1 MRTNTGHTGL
11 MYSAD
16 RTQRRIGNTIPEAEG
31 ERPMSDLYKC
41 ERCGNVYPAENIIY
55 KRLPD
60 EDLYLCPHC
69 KSSELI
75 QGREC
80 EYCGEFYPEYE
91 EYFDNCCYKCGHDAE
106 KALKEYLK
114 EGKEMS
120 KKQKKIMWDFWG
132 CL

>member
-1 MRTNTGHTGL
+1 
-11 MYSAD
+11 
-16 RTQRRIGNTIPEAEG
+16 
-31 ERPMSDLYKC
+31 MSDLYKC
-41 ERCGNVYPAENIIY
+41 ERCGNVYPAENLIY

-114 EGKEMS
+114 EGKECVAPGSFRPGQARKTKSAVVQAEMRGS
-120 KKQKKIMWDFWG
+120 G
-132 CL
+132 V